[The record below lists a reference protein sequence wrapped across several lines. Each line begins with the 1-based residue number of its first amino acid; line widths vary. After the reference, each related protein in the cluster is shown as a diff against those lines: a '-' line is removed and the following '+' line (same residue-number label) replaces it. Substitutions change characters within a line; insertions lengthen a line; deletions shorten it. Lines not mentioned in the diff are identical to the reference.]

1 MEQTSKNSKRQHIP
15 PSKADRVFYIISLL
29 ILILVLIIVLYPLY
43 FVLIAS
49 ISNYK
54 AVGRGEVIL
63 WPVGFSFDSY
73 LKIFSR
79 QNILIGYRNTLAYT
93 VVGTA
98 INLALTMVT
107 GYALS
112 IKFPGRRVIN
122 FLITFTMFF
131 GGGIIPTYFVIR
143 DLGLLNSFWVMILPG
158 AISAYNLILTRS
170 YIEQS
175 IPEEM
180 YEAASIDGCNR
191 FNYFL
196 KIVLP
201 LSGVLISIM
210 TLFYAVGHWNSY
222 FSAMMYI
229 DDPNLYPLQLV
240 LREILVNNNIHVED
254 MIDPEEI
261 ERAEMLRESLKYS
274 LIVVGSLPVL
284 ILYPFLQKYFVKGI
298 MIGSIK
304 G

>member
-1 MEQTSKNSKRQHIP
+1 MLSIKKSRI
-15 PSKADRVFYIISLL
+15 SDSLADRAFHIVSAV
-29 ILILVLIIVLYPLY
+29 ILVMVLLVALYPLY

-63 WPVGFSFDSY
+63 WPVDVSFDSY
-73 LKIFSR
+73 LKVFSR
-79 QNILIGYRNTLAYT
+79 KSILIGYRNTLFYT

-98 INLALTMVT
+98 INLALTLLT

-112 IKFPGRRVIN
+112 VKFPGRRVVN
-122 FLITFTMFF
+122 FFITFTMFF
-131 GGGIIPTYFVIR
+131 SGGIIPTYFVIR
-143 DLGLLNSFWVMILPG
+143 DLGLLNSVWVMLLPG

-170 YIEQS
+170 FIEQS

-180 YEAASIDGCNR
+180 YEAASIDGCSR
-191 FNYFL
+191 TSYFL
-196 KIVLP
+196 RIVLP
-201 LSGVLISIM
+201 LSGVLVSIM
-210 TLFYAVGHWNSY
+210 TLFYAVGHWNDY
-222 FSAMMYI
+222 FNAMMYI
-229 DDPNLYPLQLV
+229 DNPDLFPLQLV
-240 LREILVNNNIHVED
+240 LREILINNNINVEE

-261 ERAEMLRESLKYS
+261 DRAEMLRESMKYA

-284 ILYPFLQKYFVKGI
+284 VLYPFLQKYFVKGI

>member
-15 PSKADRVFYIISLL
+15 PSKADRVFYSISLL

-63 WPVGFSFDSY
+63 WPVGFSLDSY
-73 LKIFSR
+73 IKVFSR

>member
-1 MEQTSKNSKRQHIP
+1 MLSIKKSRI
-15 PSKADRVFYIISLL
+15 SDSLADRAFHIVSAV
-29 ILILVLIIVLYPLY
+29 ILVMVLLVALYPLY

-63 WPVGFSFDSY
+63 WPVDVSFDSY
-73 LKIFSR
+73 LKVFSR
-79 QNILIGYRNTLAYT
+79 KSILIGYRNTLFYT

-98 INLALTMVT
+98 INLALTLLT

-112 IKFPGRRVIN
+112 VKFPGRRVVN
-122 FLITFTMFF
+122 FFITFTMFF
-131 GGGIIPTYFVIR
+131 SGGIIPTYFVIR
-143 DLGLLNSFWVMILPG
+143 DLGLLNSIWVMLLPG

-170 YIEQS
+170 FIEQS

-180 YEAASIDGCNR
+180 YEAASIDGCSR
-191 FNYFL
+191 TSYFL
-196 KIVLP
+196 RIVLP
-201 LSGVLISIM
+201 LSGVLVSIM
-210 TLFYAVGHWNSY
+210 TLFYAVGHWNDY
-222 FSAMMYI
+222 FNAMMYI
-229 DDPNLYPLQLV
+229 DNPDLFPLQLV
-240 LREILVNNNIHVED
+240 LREILINNNINVEE

-261 ERAEMLRESLKYS
+261 DRAEMLRESMKYA

-284 ILYPFLQKYFVKGI
+284 VLYPFLQKYFVKGI